1 MRTTRRYARNRR
13 ESSRACAL
21 QKKPIV
27 VSRGRSFQL
36 LTSVVALAV
45 CCWWSP
51 HPTASSNPMPVPAVT
66 LGLSGQSNALAVRP
80 FLERVDRVV
89 GYQVPSTRIAC
100 WDIDDVAFEGNRCWH
115 QLLRTLTVPLDAFVW
130 WQGEADAGT
139 AQYYAR
145 LDALVRRVRAA
156 SLNLQLPVAVVQLG
170 PASTRVLGGPGFVAQ
185 RWARTDAHA
194 VYVPTHD
201 LEFEPDGIH
210 MTAAGY
216 AAAARRIDQMLRA
229 ELNRHRRNASIR

>member
-1 MRTTRRYARNRR
+1 VISRR
-13 ESSRACAL
+13 SL
-21 QKKPIV
+21 HV
-27 VSRGRSFQL
+27 
-36 LTSVVALAV
+36 LTSVIALAMF
-45 CCWWSP
+45 WSRSAQT
-51 HPTASSNPMPVPAVT
+51 TASITPSSAPPVT

-100 WDIDDVAFEGNRCWH
+100 WAIDEVAFEGNQCWH

-139 AQYYAR
+139 TEYYSR
-145 LDALVRRVRAA
+145 LDALIRRVRAA

-170 PASTRVLGGPGFVAQ
+170 PASARVLGGPGFAGQ
-185 RWARTDAHA
+185 RWARLDAHA
-194 VYVPTHD
+194 VYVPTND

-210 MTAAGY
+210 MTRAGY
-216 AAAARRIDQMLRA
+216 AAAAKRIDQMLRA
-229 ELNRHRRNASIR
+229 ELNRQIHSGRSSRAQLVERSRFDQAHPLPRD